1 VARPLK
7 LGLQAASVALVAG
20 LLALLVYKL
29 ATDRTSA
36 AKGAAPNFTLPRLD
50 ADGHLQLASL
60 RGKAVVLNFWASWC
74 HPCKQE
80 APELQAAA
88 QRWQG
93 KDVVVL
99 GIDAQDF
106 SGDAKTFMR
115 KYDVRYP
122 VVRDGSGQVV
132 GRYGVQGFPETFF
145 VDREGRIVGEHVQ
158 GPVSRDVLERNIRRA
173 LES

>member
-1 VARPLK
+1 MARPVK

-20 LLALLVYKL
+20 LLALLIYKL

-36 AKGAAPNFTLPRLD
+36 ATGPAPNFTLPRLD

-60 RGKAVVLNFWASWC
+60 RGQAVVLNFWASWC
-74 HPCKQE
+74 NPCKQE

-88 QRWQG
+88 QRWAG

-106 SGDAKTFMR
+106 SGDAKSFMR
-115 KYDVRYP
+115 KYKVRYP

-132 GRYGVQGFPETFF
+132 GKYGVEGFPETFF
-145 VDREGRIVGEHVQ
+145 VDRQGRIVGDHVQ

>member
-1 VARPLK
+1 VK

-36 AKGAAPNFTLPRLD
+36 ATGPAPNFTLPRLD
-50 ADGHLQLASL
+50 AGGQLALSSL

-74 HPCKQE
+74 IPCKQE
-80 APELQAAA
+80 APELQAAS

-106 SGDAKTFMR
+106 SGDAKSFMR
-115 KYDVRYP
+115 KYKVRYP
-122 VVRDGSGQVV
+122 VVRDGSGKVV
-132 GRYGVQGFPETFF
+132 GKYGVAGFPETFF
-145 VDREGRIVGEHVQ
+145 VDRDGRIVGDHVQ